1 MESTILIIALLLFC
15 ISLFLFLSSLLMVHH
30 YKKVEIMVKQDII
43 ETNLKIAETHK
54 YFERLDEIKEDFD
67 KSKIQL
73 KALENLRTSFGQF
86 SQN

>member
-15 ISLFLFLSSLLMVHH
+15 FSLLLFLSSLLMVHH
-30 YKKVEIMVKQDII
+30 YKKIAIKVKQDII

-73 KALENLRTSFGQF
+73 KALEYFRTSLGKF

>member
-1 MESTILIIALLLFC
+1 
-15 ISLFLFLSSLLMVHH
+15 
-30 YKKVEIMVKQDII
+30 MVKQDII